1 MRRSRHRLA
10 SMLAAA
16 ALALAALPSVA
27 QAPAAPARMSLLPLA
42 QPLWSELTPAQQ
54 DILAP
59 FSDEWNGWPVERK
72 RHWVA
77 LANRFPRM
85 APADRAK
92 ARERIKD
99 WAALSP
105 RERERARLNFR
116 IAKAMPPEQR
126 SADWLAY
133 QALTPEQQ
141 ATLRAIPTSNTAAR
155 HAGMPTGLARQAARP
170 LDPSARPQPIV
181 RPVPPA
187 PSATAPA
194 AMPPDAPAAAPEGT
208 AATPVEGGS

>member
-1 MRRSRHRLA
+1 MPGLARRLA
-10 SMLAAA
+10 SLLAAA
-16 ALALAALPSVA
+16 ALALAAVPSIA
-27 QAPAAPARMSLLPLA
+27 QAPAAPARMSLLPLV
-42 QPLWSELTPAQQ
+42 QPLWSDLTPAQQ
-54 DILAP
+54 EILAP

-77 LANRFPRM
+77 LANKFPRM
-85 APADRAK
+85 SPADRAK

-105 RERERARLNFR
+105 REREQARLNFR
-116 IAKAMPPEQR
+116 IAKAIPPEQR

-141 ATLRAIPTSNTAAR
+141 ARLRAIPTSNTAAR

-170 LDPSARPQPIV
+170 LDPAARPQPIV

-187 PSATAPA
+187 PPVPPA
-194 AMPPDAPAAAPEGT
+194 GAIPPDAPAASPESSAAPT
-208 AATPVEGGS
+208 VEGGN